1 MSDPFNVDQLS
12 DPFSGDKYEEPL
24 DGESPNFGSI
34 YSLSQLDNNYID
46 SADYLNDAFDGLAPP
61 YPSFGDKIS
70 NDKFSL
76 EEDSHGEVRYERI
89 KKSTPIPNISVPYTG
104 VTPPGLSPT
113 VTWPT
118 IATSTSEKYP
128 PNEDSVNNNI
138 YSEEITKSTY
148 ASSFQENLKIAELDQ
163 KEVFTENNDIDEG
176 KQLSICSLIST
187 LRHT

>member
-1 MSDPFNVDQLS
+1 MSDPFNVDQLP

-24 DGESPNFGSI
+24 HGDSPNFGSI

-46 SADYLNDAFDGLAPP
+46 SADYLYDAFDGLAPP
-61 YPSFGDKIS
+61 YPAFGDKIS

-76 EEDSHGEVRYERI
+76 EEYSHGEVKYERI

-118 IATSTSEKYP
+118 IATSTSEKNL
-128 PNEDSVNNNI
+128 PNEDSVNHI
-138 YSEEITKSTY
+138 DSEEITKSTY
-148 ASSFQENLKIAELDQ
+148 ASSFEENLKIAELDQ
-163 KEVFTENNDIDEG
+163 KEVFTEDNAIDEG
-176 KQLSICSLIST
+176 K
-187 LRHT
+187 